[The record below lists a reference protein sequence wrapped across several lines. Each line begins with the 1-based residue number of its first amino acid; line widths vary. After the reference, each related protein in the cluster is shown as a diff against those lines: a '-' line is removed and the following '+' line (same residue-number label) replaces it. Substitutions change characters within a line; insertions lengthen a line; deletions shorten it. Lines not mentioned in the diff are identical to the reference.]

1 MERAIGAQ
9 EFFLLSMGNIIL
21 DFNGFN
27 EWINLK
33 FLQLA
38 YKPGQANL
46 KWPFWTHF
54 EVVRGRT
61 LRIREIWTTRKI
73 TLCPDMLY
81 FDSPQEEKFEFQ
93 ATRYVRFLYSLLW
106 FRKKLFCSGGLSK
119 IPGPKMKIEVL
130 DKFLP
135 GAFFPLIQEVPVWW
149 NRTQIKTK
157 FW

>member
-38 YKPGQANL
+38 YKPGQASL
-46 KWPFWTHF
+46 KWPIWTRF

-61 LRIREIWTTRKI
+61 QRIPEIWTTRKI

-81 FDSPQEEKFEFQ
+81 FDFPQEEKFEFQ
-93 ATRYVRFLYSLLW
+93 ATRCVGFLLHYLCCLSNFQKKLSNLLEKG
-106 FRKKLFCSGGLSK
+106 FLRKKINKLGLK
-119 IPGPKMKIEVL
+119 GQQGWLLGPKRLASHVNLVGHWPK
-130 DKFLP
+130 
-135 GAFFPLIQEVPVWW
+135 
-149 NRTQIKTK
+149 
-157 FW
+157 